1 MSLSIWRN
9 ASSRRKRI
17 YSIIAVFILAIIV
30 TVIGSLMPVDAQQA
44 RQISD
49 DLNQTVNTVSE
60 SGALTQFIF
69 GNNLMI
75 CLVMFIPIVGP
86 LIGLYVLFNTGT
98 VVGAIATAQ
107 GAPSIIAF
115 VALVITPVFWLE
127 FAAYSTAMA
136 ESVWLFRRLLQGR
149 ALRELRNTSIFI
161 SICTVILAVGAVVE
175 TALISI

>member
-1 MSLSIWRN
+1 MSLSIWRS

-30 TVIGSLMPVDAQQA
+30 TVSGSSMPVDAQQA

-49 DLNQTVNTVSE
+49 NLNQTVNTVSE

-86 LIGLYVLFNTGT
+86 LLGLYVLFNTGT
-98 VVGAIATAQ
+98 VIGAIATAQ
-107 GAPSIIAF
+107 GAP
-115 VALVITPVFWLE
+115 
-127 FAAYSTAMA
+127 
-136 ESVWLFRRLLQGR
+136 
-149 ALRELRNTSIFI
+149 
-161 SICTVILAVGAVVE
+161 
-175 TALISI
+175 